1 MTADIRKLQPIS
13 IGEGY
18 RFDPDEILDAAKGHA
33 FSELVILGTL
43 PNGERWVSG
52 NCNAGEAL
60 ILMERAK
67 LELIGSGE

>member
-1 MTADIRKLQPIS
+1 MTADIRKLHPVS

-18 RFDPDEILDAAKGHA
+18 RFDPDEILDAAKGQGFA
-33 FSELVILGTL
+33 ELVIIGTL
-43 PNGERWVSG
+43 LSGERWVSG

-67 LELIGSGE
+67 LEMIGGGE

>member
-1 MTADIRKLQPIS
+1 MTADIRKLQPLS

-18 RFDPDEILDAAKGHA
+18 RFDPDEILDAAKGQGFA
-33 FSELVILGTL
+33 ELVIIGTL
-43 PNGERWVSG
+43 PSGERWVSG

-67 LELIGSGE
+67 LEMIGGGE

>member
-1 MTADIRKLQPIS
+1 MSKVVKFEPVEVGD
-13 IGEGY
+13 GY
-18 RFDPDEILDAAKGHA
+18 RFDPDEVLDAAKGQG
-33 FSELVILGTL
+33 FTELVILGTL

-67 LELIGSGE
+67 LVLIGGGS

>member
-1 MTADIRKLQPIS
+1 MTADIRKLQPLS

-18 RFDPDEILDAAKGHA
+18 RFDPDEILDAAKGQG

-43 PNGERWVSG
+43 PSGERWVSG
-52 NCNAGEAL
+52 NCNAGASL

-67 LELIGSGE
+67 LEMIGGGE

>member
-1 MTADIRKLQPIS
+1 MTADICKLQPVS

-18 RFDPDEILDAAKGHA
+18 RFDPDEILDAAKGQG
-33 FSELVILGTL
+33 FTELVILGTL
-43 PNGERWVSG
+43 PGGERWVSG

-67 LELIGSGE
+67 LDMIGGGE